1 MILSLNLKYADKPN
15 WPQVI
20 LYFVLFL
27 LIGLI
32 FDLAMV
38 CLFTWMISICFGVEW
53 VFIYAVGV
61 WLILELISMFVKSGF
76 AGD

>member
-15 WPQVI
+15 WPQII

-32 FDLAMV
+32 FDLAVV
-38 CLFTWMISICFGVEW
+38 CLFTLMISICFGVEW

-61 WLILELISMFVKSGF
+61 WLILELISMFVKSSF